1 MGKVFPNLVI
11 FIVFAVCGR
20 VTKGRH
26 VHKRQRPIQDEVCR
40 RHVHSD
46 ADRAQ
51 SERPQENPRK
61 AIAEREEE
69 QTAHQ
74 LIIAL
79 KFHRTLCHLKTL

>member
-51 SERPQENPRK
+51 SDPKKIQEKPSQKEKRSK
-61 AIAEREEE
+61 
-69 QTAHQ
+69 Q
-74 LIIAL
+74 LIS
-79 KFHRTLCHLKTL
+79 